1 MSEVSSYVGPYAR
14 LRDVISTERTR
25 RNIMGKGDYSQGYVD
40 AMNMIEKVIA
50 EIELETTVSEEQEV
64 E

>member
-14 LRDVISTERTR
+14 IRDVISTERTR

-40 AMNMIEKVIA
+40 AMDVIERIIA
-50 EIELETTVSEEQEV
+50 EIELENAVHEEQDV